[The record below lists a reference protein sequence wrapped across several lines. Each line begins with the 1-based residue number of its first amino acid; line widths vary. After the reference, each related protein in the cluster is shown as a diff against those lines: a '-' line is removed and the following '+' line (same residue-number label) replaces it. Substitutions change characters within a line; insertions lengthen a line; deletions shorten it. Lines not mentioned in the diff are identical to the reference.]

1 MITAEREVVLYLP
14 AQHHLC
20 VLQRIVVQ
28 QPVKFSSLCRGI
40 AFFVLNGDTVDG
52 KCGAIFK
59 SGLLPVG
66 VHVIVAGKH
75 FLRVIMIEILISF
88 HLNSSFNDFEI

>member
-40 AFFVLNGDTVDG
+40 AVFVLNGDTVDG
-52 KCGAIFK
+52 KGGAIFK
-59 SGLLPVG
+59 SGRKALFESDYDRNSDFV
-66 VHVIVAGKH
+66 
-75 FLRVIMIEILISF
+75 SF
-88 HLNSSFNDFEI
+88 E